1 MDETGLDCKRDTSR
15 LKLASA
21 SPCPRVFKS
30 PCGETH
36 TTFVCGIGITE
47 WEIHPMVIVKI
58 KSIVSELSVHY
69 GFPSS
74 SHAEI
79 VSSTSVYINEWLFS
93 HWVTNVLVPSIRMR
107 HHALQLPED
116 APALL
121 ILDGCYAHSKEIL
134 MALQEHHI
142 AFHFL
147 PPHSS
152 HITQPLD

>member
-1 MDETGLDCKRDTSR
+1 MYGIEMTG
-15 LKLASA
+15 
-21 SPCPRVFKS
+21 
-30 PCGETH
+30 
-36 TTFVCGIGITE
+36 

-79 VSSTSVYINEWLFS
+79 VSSTSAYINEQLFS
-93 HWVTNVLVPSIRMR
+93 HWATNVLVPSIGMR

-116 APALL
+116 TPALL
-121 ILDGCYAHSKEIL
+121 ILDICYAHSKEIL
-134 MALQEHHI
+134 MTLQEHHI

-152 HITQPLD
+152 HITQPLDWGIFSSFK

>member
-1 MDETGLDCKRDTSR
+1 MWHWDNWVGNSSNDNCEK
-15 LKLASA
+15 
-21 SPCPRVFKS
+21 
-30 PCGETH
+30 
-36 TTFVCGIGITE
+36 
-47 WEIHPMVIVKI
+47 KI
-58 KSIVSELSVHY
+58 IMSELSVHY

-79 VSSTSVYINEWLFS
+79 VSSTSVYINEQPFS
-93 HWVTNVLVPSIRMR
+93 HWVTNVLVPSIGMR
-107 HHALQLPED
+107 HHVLQLPED
-116 APALL
+116 TRALL

-152 HITQPLD
+152 HISTLRSFSTHGNWVWRVGLFQSTSPICPLS